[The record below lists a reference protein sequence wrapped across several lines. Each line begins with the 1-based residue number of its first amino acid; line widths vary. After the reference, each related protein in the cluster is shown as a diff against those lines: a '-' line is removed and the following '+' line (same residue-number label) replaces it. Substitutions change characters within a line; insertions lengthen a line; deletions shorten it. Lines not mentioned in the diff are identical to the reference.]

1 MPEWAGG
8 VGRPLHWHGHV
19 HRADQGVVSVSH
31 LRPTDPRARAH
42 GPGVPPPWGQGVG
55 AEECDVVAM
64 VGEEVG
70 PAVGEATG
78 ETLEDWDLLLQAGS
92 EMAAALRERV
102 RQGTGLRCSAGIRRR
117 SFLLSPSPSLTRT
130 YSLPPSPWLTRTDL
144 LHART
149 PPLAHQFACS
159 HSFTLSLF
167 HARTNAC
174 THTHTRAR
182 IHKLPL
188 AHALS
193 GDDEYLSL
201 AVLSL
206 SPASISFDVLSLSHT
221 HTHSHNPSL
230 SFSSSHYILFSP
242 SISLFPLLKFSLTL
256 SIGKLF
262 SFSLTL
268 SLSLSLTPLS
278 ISFIHTH
285 THTHYF
291 SNTPAPLRPPAG
303 IAHNKLLAKLAS
315 GLHKPD
321 DQTTLPSSQ
330 ARRFLSDLPPR
341 AVAGVGHKT
350 ATALE
355 AMGVA
360 SLRQLRRVS
369 LGRLRQTFGARLGSF
384 LFDSA
389 RCSPQTPPFPP
400 PDLPCA
406 LLRPPLPPSTRRDLS
421 PPPPPHK
428 RFYGSIPDRQDSD

>member
-1 MPEWAGG
+1 M
-8 VGRPLHWHGHV
+8 HWHGHV

-221 HTHSHNPSL
+221 HTLTQSL
-230 SFSSSHYILFSP
+230 SLFLFVSLYLIFSIYL
-242 SISLFPLLKFSLTL
+242 SISFAQILSHTLYRQIVLLL
-256 SIGKLF
+256 SH
-262 SFSLTL
+262 SFTL
-268 SLSLSLTPLS
+268 SLSHPSLYIL
-278 ISFIHTH
+278 HTH
-285 THTHYF
+285 THTHTLF
-291 SNTPAPLRPPAG
+291 LKHTRPPSPARRHRAQQAARQAGLRP
-303 IAHNKLLAKLAS
+303 S
-315 GLHKPD
+315 
-321 DQTTLPSSQ
+321 QT
-330 ARRFLSDLPPR
+330 
-341 AVAGVGHKT
+341 G
-350 ATALE
+350 
-355 AMGVA
+355 
-360 SLRQLRRVS
+360 
-369 LGRLRQTFGARLGSF
+369 
-384 LFDSA
+384 
-389 RCSPQTPPFPP
+389 
-400 PDLPCA
+400 
-406 LLRPPLPPSTRRDLS
+406 
-421 PPPPPHK
+421 
-428 RFYGSIPDRQDSD
+428 